1 MLESF
6 YINNFRL
13 FKHLELPE
21 LGRINLIAGKN
32 SSGKS
37 ALLEAIR
44 LYASNADPGVFADL
58 IFSRKEYWTPEEQPP
73 FDETIS
79 GQVLRHLFSGHKLPE
94 LNGEGIRVGKSK
106 EEHFHLTVAA
116 YVQAEEGV
124 ARRVP
129 NSKGG
134 SRPLSSLD
142 IEKLSD
148 DISFYDKYLVLEQT
162 GQARRLVNLDKS
174 LNELMRRSSRLQVHS
189 HYPIQVVF
197 AQSTDSNDLGS
208 LWDKIGLTS
217 LGPEVIAGLQLIE
230 PKIKMLSFVD
240 AEDRRRYRTPI
251 VRPSMARIPMVQY
264 SDVLEPLSLQVFG
277 DGILRL
283 FEILLSLINARD
295 GILVIDELEN
305 GLHYTMHPKVW
316 DIVFRLAKKLNVQ
329 VFATTHSWDCIRG
342 FEVAW
347 REHLDEGTFFRL
359 DMKEDQVK
367 ATYYD
372 HEILQDAIIADVEVR

>member
-6 YINNFRL
+6 YVNNFRL
-13 FKHLELPE
+13 FKHLELPK
-21 LGRINLIAGKN
+21 LGQVNLIAGKN
-32 SSGKS
+32 GSGKS

-58 IFSRKEYWTPEEQPP
+58 IFLRKEYWSPKERPH
-73 FDETIS
+73 FDKTVS
-79 GQVLRHLFSGHKLPE
+79 GQVLKHLFFGHKLPE
-94 LNGEGIRVGKSK
+94 LNGEGIRVGKSADD
-106 EEHFHLTVAA
+106 HFHLTVAVYLPLGEA
-116 YVQAEEGV
+116 FAE
-124 ARRVP
+124 RVP
-129 NSKGG
+129 YTREGG
-134 SRPLSSLD
+134 SRPLTTMD
-142 IEKLSD
+142 IEELSNES
-148 DISFYDKYLVLEQT
+148 DISFSDKYLVLEQK
-162 GQARRLVNLDKS
+162 GQTRRLVNLDKS
-174 LNELMRRSSRLQVHS
+174 LNDLMRPSYLHDHSR
-189 HYPIQVVF
+189 YPIQFVC
-197 AQSTDSNDLGS
+197 AQSTDSNDLAS

-230 PKIKMLSFVD
+230 QKIKMLSFVD
-240 AEDRRRYRTPI
+240 AENQR
-251 VRPSMARIPMVQY
+251 SMVRIPMVQH
-264 SDVLEPLSLQVFG
+264 SDFLEPLSLQIFG

-283 FEILLSLINARD
+283 FEILLSLVNARD

-305 GLHYTMHPKVW
+305 GLHYKIHPKVW

-342 FEVAW
+342 FEVVW

-372 HEILQDAIIADVEVR
+372 AKTLSDALRLDVEVR

>member
-1 MLESF
+1 MFESF
-6 YINNFRL
+6 YVNNFRL

-58 IFSRKEYWTPEEQPP
+58 IFSRKEYWSPEEQSP
-73 FDETIS
+73 FDETVS

-94 LNGEGIRVGKSK
+94 LNGEGIQVGKSK

-124 ARRVP
+124 AQRVP
-129 NSKGG
+129 NAQGG
-134 SRPLSSLD
+134 AHALTKKD
-142 IEKLSD
+142 IEILSD
-148 DISFYDKYLVLEQT
+148 DISFSDKYLVLEHKEQT
-162 GQARRLVNLDKS
+162 RRLVNLDNS
-174 LNELMRRSSRLQVHS
+174 LNELMRRSSRLQVHNP
-189 HYPIQVVF
+189 YPIQVVF

-251 VRPSMARIPMVQY
+251 GRSAMARIPMVQY

-283 FEILLSLINARD
+283 FEILLSLVNARD

-305 GLHYTMHPKVW
+305 GLHYTIHPKVW

-342 FEVAW
+342 FEIAW
-347 REHLDEGTFFRL
+347 RDHLDAGTFFRL
-359 DMKEDQVK
+359 DVKEDRVK

-372 HEILQDAIIADVEVR
+372 AETLSDALRLDVEVR

>member
-1 MLESF
+1 MFESF
-6 YINNFRL
+6 YVNNFRL

-58 IFSRKEYWTPEEQPP
+58 IFSRKEYWSPEGQSP
-73 FDETIS
+73 FDETVS
-79 GQVLRHLFSGHKLPE
+79 GQVLRHLFYGHMLPE
-94 LNGEGIRVGKSK
+94 MNGEGIRVGKST
-106 EEHFHLTVAA
+106 EENFHLTVAA
-116 YVQAEEGV
+116 YMQVKEGV

-129 NSKGG
+129 NSKGT
-134 SRPLSSLD
+134 RPLTTME
-142 IEKLSD
+142 IEELSD
-148 DISFYDKYLVLEQT
+148 DISFYDKYLVLEQKRQT
-162 GQARRLVNLDKS
+162 RRLFNLDNS
-174 LNELMRRSSRLQVHS
+174 LNDLIRRSSRLQVHS
-189 HYPIQVVF
+189 RYPIQVVF
-197 AQSTDSNDLGS
+197 AQSTDSNDLAF

-217 LGPEVIAGLQLIE
+217 FGPEVIAGLQLIE
-230 PKIKMLSFVD
+230 PKIKELSFVD
-240 AEDRRRYRTPI
+240 AEDRRSRYRTPI

-305 GLHYTMHPKVW
+305 GLHYKIHPKVW

-342 FEVAW
+342 FEIAW
-347 REHLDEGTFFRL
+347 REHSDEGIFFRL

-372 HEILQDAIIADVEVR
+372 AKTLSDALRLDVEVR

>member
-1 MLESF
+1 MFESF
-6 YINNFRL
+6 YVNNFRL
-13 FKHLELPE
+13 FKHLELSE

-58 IFSRKEYWTPEEQPP
+58 IFSRKEYWSPEGQPP
-73 FDETIS
+73 FDETVS
-79 GQVLRHLFSGHKLPE
+79 EQVLRHLFSGHKLPE
-94 LNGEGIRVGKSK
+94 LNGEGIRVGKST

-116 YVQAEEGV
+116 YVQAEEG
-124 ARRVP
+124 RGS
-129 NSKGG
+129 NSQE
-134 SRPLSSLD
+134 RPRLLTTME
-142 IEKLSD
+142 IEELSD
-148 DISFYDKYLVLEQT
+148 DISFYDKYLVLEQNE
-162 GQARRLVNLDKS
+162 QIRRLVNLDNS
-174 LNELMRRSSRLQVHS
+174 LYDLMRLSARLQAHS
-189 HYPIQVVF
+189 RYPIQVVS
-197 AQSTDSNDLGS
+197 AQSTGSNDLAF

-230 PKIKMLSFVD
+230 PKIKELSFVD

-251 VRPSMARIPMVQY
+251 ARSSMARIPMVQY
-264 SDVLEPLSLQVFG
+264 SDILEPLSLQVSG

-283 FEILLSLINARD
+283 FEILLSLVNARD

-305 GLHYTMHPKVW
+305 GLHYTIHPKVW

-359 DMKEDQVK
+359 DVKEDRVK

-372 HEILQDAIIADVEVR
+372 AETLSDALRLDVEVR

>member
-6 YINNFRL
+6 YVNNFRL

-58 IFSRKEYWTPEEQPP
+58 IFSRKEYWSPEGQPP
-73 FDETIS
+73 FDETASEQI
-79 GQVLRHLFSGHKLPE
+79 LRHLFHGHKLPE
-94 LNGEGIRVGKSK
+94 LNGEGIRVGKSI

-116 YVQAEEGV
+116 YVQAEEG
-124 ARRVP
+124 RVS
-129 NSKGG
+129 NSQEGP
-134 SRPLSSLD
+134 RLLTTMD

-148 DISFYDKYLVLEQT
+148 DISFYDKYLVLEQNE
-162 GQARRLVNLDKS
+162 QIRRLVNLDNS
-174 LNELMRRSSRLQVHS
+174 LYDLMRLSARLQAHRR
-189 HYPIQVVF
+189 YPIQVVS

-230 PKIKMLSFVD
+230 PKIKILSFVD

-251 VRPSMARIPMVQY
+251 VRSSMARIPMVQY

-283 FEILLSLINARD
+283 FEILLSLVNARD

-305 GLHYTMHPKVW
+305 GLHYTIHPKVW

-347 REHLDEGTFFRL
+347 RDHLDAGTFFRL
-359 DMKEDQVK
+359 DVKEDRVK

-372 HEILQDAIIADVEVR
+372 LNVLQDAIIADVEVR

>member
-283 FEILLSLINARD
+283 FEILLSLNKCERWYFGD
-295 GILVIDELEN
+295 
-305 GLHYTMHPKVW
+305 
-316 DIVFRLAKKLNVQ
+316 R
-329 VFATTHSWDCIRG
+329 
-342 FEVAW
+342 
-347 REHLDEGTFFRL
+347 
-359 DMKEDQVK
+359 
-367 ATYYD
+367 
-372 HEILQDAIIADVEVR
+372 